1 MVNVWEYANDLP
13 IVNVIGL
20 NGNSFLGRVVNV
32 IDAEELEENEDY
44 IAVESESGE
53 IRMFGESEIS
63 SIERV

>member
-13 IVNVIGL
+13 VVNVIGL
-20 NGNSFLGRVVNV
+20 DGNSFLGRVVNV

>member
-13 IVNVIGL
+13 IVNVIVL
-20 NGNSFLGRVVNV
+20 DGNSFLGRVVNV

-44 IAVESESGE
+44 IAVEAESGE